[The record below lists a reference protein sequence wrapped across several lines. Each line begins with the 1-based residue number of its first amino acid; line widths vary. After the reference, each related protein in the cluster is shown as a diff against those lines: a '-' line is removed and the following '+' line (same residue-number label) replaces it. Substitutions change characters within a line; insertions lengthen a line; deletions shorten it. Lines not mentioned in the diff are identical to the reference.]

1 MLDLHF
7 FVQCGILCFERYSKE
22 TASDDYVLSL
32 YSEMEGDSMQIGIIG
47 AGKVGCSMGRY
58 MREHGLFLVG
68 YYSRSIESSEEAGT
82 FTDTKVFEDLESII
96 MACDM
101 LCIATPD
108 DAIAEVWAEVQ
119 RIAEEYPETCSL
131 EHKVLCHFS
140 GSLSSDVFSG
150 IDSMGASGCSIHPM
164 SAFSDRFTS
173 YYKLKDV
180 IFTMEGQHEACRV
193 LTEVFS
199 LLGNKVLRIKPEKKI
214 LYHCAASLVSNFM
227 IGLYQMGLDL
237 LEDCGISKE
246 EGEELFQPLVKKN
259 VQQMLWDGAAEALT
273 GPIERGDAG
282 TVQKHLSVLEE
293 PDAQIYRLLGQKVL
307 AVAEEKNP
315 GRDYESIKNI
325 IIGRTQDKV

>member
-1 MLDLHF
+1 
-7 FVQCGILCFERYSKE
+7 
-22 TASDDYVLSL
+22 
-32 YSEMEGDSMQIGIIG
+32 
-47 AGKVGCSMGRY
+47 MGRY

-108 DAIAEVWAEVQ
+108 DAIAEVWAEIR
-119 RIAEEYPETCSL
+119 RIAEKYPETCSL

-164 SAFSDRFTS
+164 SAFSDKFTS

-180 IFTMEGQHEACRV
+180 IFTMEGQREACRV

-237 LEDCGISKE
+237 LEDCGIGKE

-259 VQQMLWDGAAEALT
+259 VQQMLWEGAAEALT
-273 GPIERGDAG
+273 GPIERGDVG
-282 TVQKHLSVLEE
+282 TVQKHLSVLGG

-325 IIGRTQDKV
+325 IMGSTQDKV